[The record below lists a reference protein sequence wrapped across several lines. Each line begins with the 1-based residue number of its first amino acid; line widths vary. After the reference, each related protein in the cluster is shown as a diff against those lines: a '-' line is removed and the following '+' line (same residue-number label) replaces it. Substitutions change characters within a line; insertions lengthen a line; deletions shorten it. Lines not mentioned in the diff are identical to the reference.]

1 MRLDTTR
8 LHVTIGFMISL
19 SLAAMSGI
27 LGCGGGGGG
36 SGGVRAWIES
46 DPASA
51 GESTEARLM
60 ISNPAGVA
68 GLDFDLAFD
77 ASSVSVSS
85 VTKTTVTRN
94 FSIVYNDQR
103 AGSLAVSMA
112 NATGL
117 TAGTGELLQ
126 ITFRVDSGV
135 PPGSYVPLS
144 VDSLRVYNSIPAD
157 IALREV
163 SDGEIYV
170 Q

>member
-1 MRLDTTR
+1 M
-8 LHVTIGFMISL
+8 
-19 SLAAMSGI
+19 
-27 LGCGGGGGG
+27 
-36 SGGVRAWIES
+36 
-46 DPASA
+46 
-51 GESTEARLM
+51 
-60 ISNPAGVA
+60 
-68 GLDFDLAFD
+68 
-77 ASSVSVSS
+77 SS

-117 TAGTGELLQ
+117 TAGTRELLQ

-144 VDSLRVYNSIPAD
+144 VDSLRVYNRVPAD
-157 IALREV
+157 IALSEI
-163 SDGEIYV
+163 SDGEISV